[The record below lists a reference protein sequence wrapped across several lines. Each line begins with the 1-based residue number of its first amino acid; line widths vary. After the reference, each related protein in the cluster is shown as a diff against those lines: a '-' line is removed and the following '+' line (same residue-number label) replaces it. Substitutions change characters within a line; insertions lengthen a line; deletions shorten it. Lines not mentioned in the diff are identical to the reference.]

1 MAGPSERP
9 QLRRKRQERV
19 LFGVAAGLA
28 DYFGIDSNLVRIGFV
43 LGAVFPPTSAISLL
57 GYGLLAVILP
67 QEGSEDL
74 PGRERVQ
81 RNLEDLRTEVTDLA
95 GTVRSTLTGAGRE
108 QRASEGSG
116 TPYDTVTAA
125 PPATPAAS
133 VTPLASA
140 PIEGAADMGE
150 DVMRQVRD
158 VTSDP
163 PSAPTSNPEPTRPAG
178 STGSLR

>member
-1 MAGPSERP
+1 MAGPSERH

-28 DYFGIDSNLVRIGFV
+28 DYFGIDPNLARIGFV
-43 LGAVFPPTSAISLL
+43 LGAVFPPTSALSLL

-95 GTVRSTLTGAGRE
+95 GTVRSTLTGAGRG
-108 QRASEGSG
+108 QRAPEGST
-116 TPYDTVTAA
+116 TPSDMVT
-125 PPATPAAS
+125 PVTPAAS
-133 VTPLASA
+133 VTPVTPA
-140 PIEGAADMGE
+140 PIEGAADMGD

-163 PSAPTSNPEPTRPAG
+163 VPAPTSNPEPTRPAG